1 MPRPSVLLFVSGSAA
16 VLLGLVWLWHSTR
29 TEPAAPAAVAE
40 RSTPA
45 TPANAEPAA
54 PSVPATAP
62 RPAAR
67 VGRKPT
73 SSAPSAPSMPA
84 PSVPSGVPSLSDDA
98 PPATRAN
105 TKNLHFGGTQLR
117 AQAKAVEPAV
127 RECID
132 KAAVA
137 GARPSGDALLTYVV
151 AKRGDKYLVEDT
163 SFDDAKTTLAHE
175 GLLECLHRTALGMT
189 FVGLPR
195 EAEALVVTRSVTVE
209 NGALTEYK
217 HVGFSYLR

>member
-1 MPRPSVLLFVSGSAA
+1 MPRPSVVLFVTGSAA

-29 TEPAAPAAVAE
+29 SEPAAPGAAAE
-40 RSTPA
+40 PLPPA
-45 TPANAEPAA
+45 PSASAEPTAQPGPANP
-54 PSVPATAP
+54 P

-67 VGRKPT
+67 IGKKPT
-73 SSAPSAPSMPA
+73 SSAPAAPSMPA
-84 PSVPSGVPSLSDDA
+84 PSAPGAAPSLSDDA
-98 PPATRAN
+98 PPGTRAN

-117 AQAKAVEPAV
+117 AQAKAVEPEV
-127 RECID
+127 RACID

-163 SFDDAKTTLAHE
+163 SFDDTKTTLAHE
-175 GLLECLHRTALGMT
+175 GLLECLHRTAFNMK
-189 FVGLPR
+189 FEGLPR
-195 EAEALVVTRSVTVE
+195 EAEALVVTRRVTVE

-217 HVGFSYLR
+217 HVGFSYMR